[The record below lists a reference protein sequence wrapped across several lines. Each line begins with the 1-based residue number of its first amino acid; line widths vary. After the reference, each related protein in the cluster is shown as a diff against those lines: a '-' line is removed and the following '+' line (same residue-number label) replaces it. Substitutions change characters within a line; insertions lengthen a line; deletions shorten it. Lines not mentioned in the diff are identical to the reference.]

1 MFKNLNIWKKYFIGF
16 MVITAILLLIT
27 GQVAIRQSYNNV
39 KQQAELTLNNNLNS
53 ASRQLQ
59 RKLNNILLIMSFI
72 SNDSSLVSAF
82 KEVTTDQGL
91 SSLQKLLINFK
102 EQNNLSFVILT
113 DPTGKIISSA
123 NNNLLFGEKVSEDDS
138 LSMFVNGKEQQ
149 GIILLDEKFLVRENL
164 DEQAY
169 IKIIPTPK
177 AGSLGK
183 TEEKRGMALTASVPV
198 YNNDNELIAILL
210 GGELLNCHTAFVDE
224 ITEVLKVTSTIFL
237 DDLRIATSIRLDN
250 GDRAIGTRVSEE
262 VADVV
267 LRQGERYLGRAY
279 ILDQWYLTAYD
290 PIIDNKN
297 EVIGMLYVGIPE
309 APFILMRNETV
320 NRFIWVA
327 VCTIIIAIILA
338 LFITRSITNPLHN
351 LIAAMQKVEH
361 GDLSQRY
368 SKKQGWLRGRGLGW
382 GEEEQSLSGHNF
394 VKVKNPKLLP
404 VIVNQDKKGDEIQQL
419 GSFFNKMMDSL
430 QTNWQK
436 NRELQDQLEE
446 KEKMRIHLLDK
457 IITTQEEE
465 RKRISR
471 ELHDETSQSLTG
483 LMLGLKRIQEAD
495 DINEV
500 RKLASGFREIILK
513 TLEEIQWLSFEL
525 RPSALDDL
533 GLYAAIHRYVKELS
547 RYSGIN
553 IEYVPQ
559 NFKDKRL
566 GSVVE
571 TTVYRVIQEALTN
584 VVRHAEAQYVK
595 VAIQC
600 GDNNLEVIIE
610 DDGKGFDYTILQKD
624 HHALGLFGMKE
635 RATLVGGELIIDTS
649 PGKGTRLVL
658 RIPDI
663 KKFNN

>member
-1 MFKNLNIWKKYFIGF
+1 MFKNLNIWKKYFLGF
-16 MVITAILLLIT
+16 MIITAILLLIT
-27 GQVAIRQSYNNV
+27 GQVAIRQSYNYV

-59 RKLNNILLIMSFI
+59 RKLNNILLIMNFI
-72 SNDSSLVSAF
+72 SNDSSLVNSI
-82 KEVTTDQGL
+82 KEVTTSQDL

-102 EQNNLSFVILT
+102 EQNNLSFVIIT
-113 DPTGKIISSA
+113 DPTGKIIASA
-123 NNNLLFGEKVSEDDS
+123 NNNHSFGEKVSEDDT
-138 LSMFVNGKEQQ
+138 LALFLNGKEQD
-149 GIILLDEKFLVRENL
+149 GIILLDEKFLIRENL

-169 IKIIPTPK
+169 IKIIPTPE
-177 AGSLGK
+177 AGSLEK
-183 TEEKRGMALTASVPV
+183 REEKRGMALTVSVPV
-198 YNNDNELIAILL
+198 YNNDHELIAILL
-210 GGELLNCHTAFVDE
+210 GGELLNRHTAFVDE

-237 DDLRIATSIRLDN
+237 DDLRIATSIRLGN
-250 GDRAIGTRVSEE
+250 GNRAIGTRVSEE

-267 LRQGERYLGRAY
+267 LHRGERYLGRAY

-309 APFILMRNETV
+309 TPFVLMRNEVV
-320 NRFIWVA
+320 NHIILVA
-327 VCTIIIAIILA
+327 VGTIIVAIILA
-338 LFITRSITNPLHN
+338 LLITRSITNPLHN

-368 SKKQGWLRGRGLGW
+368 SKKQGWGGVV
-382 GEEEQSLSGHNF
+382 EEQSISGHNF
-394 VKVKNPKLLP
+394 LKAKNSKLLP
-404 VIVNQDKKGDEIQQL
+404 VIKNQDKKGDEIQQL

-436 NRELQDQLEE
+436 NRELQEQLEE
-446 KEKMRIHLLDK
+446 KEKMRLHLLNK

-500 RKLASGFREIILK
+500 RKLAADFREIILK

-547 RYSGIN
+547 HHSGIN
-553 IEYVPQ
+553 IEYVQ
-559 NFKDKRL
+559 HKCKDLRL

-584 VVRHAEAQYVK
+584 VIRHAEAQNAK
-595 VAIQC
+595 VSIHC
-600 GDNNLEVIIE
+600 GDNNIEVTIE

-624 HHALGLFGMKE
+624 HQALGLFGMKE

-649 PGKGTRLVL
+649 PGKGTRLTL